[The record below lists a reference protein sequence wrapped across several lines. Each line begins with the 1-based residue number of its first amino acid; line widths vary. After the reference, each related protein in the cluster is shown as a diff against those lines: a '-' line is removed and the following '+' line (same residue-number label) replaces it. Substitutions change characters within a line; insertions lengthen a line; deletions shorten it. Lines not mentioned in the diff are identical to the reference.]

1 MRCERHHPA
10 SNPIPPC
17 EGCDI
22 LVEERR
28 GEERR
33 GEGRRKSCRSKK
45 QGKPGLEGARRRLD
59 SLNDADAGHG
69 HGQAQ
74 AAPGVPSLERQQ
86 RESDSLHH
94 HPSPSPSRSLGTCR
108 NRSSSS
114 FLLSW
119 VLKGRAFLG
128 FGFSPSCPDCLLC
141 QLLLDFSLA
150 SGLTVWLRRLR
161 ERGFFGG

>member
-1 MRCERHHPA
+1 MREA
-10 SNPIPPC
+10 SSCFQIQYPPPR
-17 EGCDI
+17 EGCDV
-22 LVEERR
+22 LVEERK
-28 GEERR
+28 

-45 QGKPGLEGARRRLD
+45 QGKPGLEGERRRLD